1 MSRLQSGNGYKDG
14 EALFLRL
21 GGGWKTYKS
30 LKRGN
35 QIGYEFVREL
45 YNEFGALTMLE
56 VIDLQG
62 ETIQSFKS
70 KFVAVGGYCTDMRTD
85 YSLKK
90 NALLQWST
98 ETDIPSLEWLV
109 SFGWTQRNSRES

>member
-1 MSRLQSGNGYKDG
+1 MKLKIKEFESLAKRQGYKDG

-56 VIDLQG
+56 VIDLEG

-70 KFVAVGGYCTDMRTD
+70 KFVAVGGILY
-85 YSLKK
+85 
-90 NALLQWST
+90 
-98 ETDIPSLEWLV
+98 
-109 SFGWTQRNSRES
+109 